1 MTTTLRPTGPEERT
15 ADGGRARAFAIT
27 VNGRP
32 VGGLTLSTDA
42 RFGHH
47 AGRLTDL
54 AVLPAERGRGRGT
67 VAALAAE
74 EVLRS
79 WGCGQADV
87 TVPDASPGA
96 LRLANSLGYTARWRT
111 LGKELA
117 DPPPPAPE
125 GSVPRPLTEAEF
137 HPWLAAERA
146 SYAGS
151 WTERGL
157 PPERAALRANAATA
171 AALPEGL
178 ATPGVLVRVL
188 DHDGVRVGSCWL
200 TRTGEG
206 AEGDPAVMGVSV
218 APEHRGLGH
227 GHTLLAHAERLA
239 AERGA
244 KRLVAHAFAGNLPA
258 TRLAASLGY
267 RPLRH
272 HLSKPLL

>member
-15 ADGGRARAFAIT
+15 ADGGRDRAYAIT

-32 VGGLTLSTDA
+32 VGGLRLATDA

-47 AGRLTDL
+47 AGRLADL
-54 AVLPAERGRGRGT
+54 AVEPAERRRGRGT

-74 EVLRS
+74 EVLRA

-87 TVPDASPGA
+87 TVPDTATGA
-96 LRLANSLGYTARWRT
+96 LRLAAALGYAARGRT

-117 DPPPPAPE
+117 DPPPPPP
-125 GSVPRPLTEAEF
+125 GDSVLRPLTEAEF
-137 HPWLAAERA
+137 QAWLAAERA
-146 SYAGS
+146 AYARA
-151 WTERGL
+151 WTERGV
-157 PPERAALRANAATA
+157 PAEWAAFRANAATSA
-171 AALPEGL
+171 TLPQGL
-178 ATPGVLVRVL
+178 ATRGALVRVL
-188 DHDGVRVGSCWL
+188 EHQGTRVGSCWL
-200 TRTGEG
+200 TRTDEG
-206 AEGDPAVMGVSV
+206 AAGDPLVMGVSV

-244 KRLVAHAFAGNLPA
+244 KRLAAHAFAGNLPA

-272 HLSKPLL
+272 HLSKPLR